1 LRSQSDRDQGDRER
15 HFKEGMHMR
24 WIVVA
29 LLVFGIALTPAAG
42 QSSDP
47 GRNQISTTGSGR
59 IEVQPDVAVVTVGG
73 QAQQPSAAEAMAS
86 VAKTADQVVAKW
98 RQMGVR
104 SEDIRTSAI
113 QVFPVYSQP
122 REGAPQI
129 TGYRA
134 TYMLTVTLTNIA
146 MVGRAIDAAVEGGA
160 NMIQGVSFGL
170 RDAARARA
178 DALAQAVRESREKAE
193 TLAQAAG
200 LRIRGIDR
208 IVESGVSV
216 QPREMRFA
224 PGVAASS
231 VPIEPGL
238 VSVTAQVGVVFNY

>member
-1 LRSQSDRDQGDRER
+1 
-15 HFKEGMHMR
+15 MR

-29 LLVFGIALTPAAG
+29 LLVLGIALTPAAG
-42 QSSDP
+42 QSADP

-59 IEVQPDVAVVTVGG
+59 VDIQPDVAVLTVGG
-73 QAQQPSAAEAMAS
+73 QAQQPSASEAMAAVS
-86 VAKTADQVVAKW
+86 KTAEQVIAKW

-113 QVFPVYSQP
+113 QVFPLYSQP
-122 REGAPQI
+122 RDGAPQI

-134 TYMLTVTLTNIA
+134 TYMLTLTLTNIA
-146 MVGRAIDAAVEGGA
+146 MVGRAIDAAVDGGA

-170 RDAARARA
+170 RDAARARTH
-178 DALAQAVRESREKAE
+178 ALAQAVRESREKAE
-193 TLAQAAG
+193 AIAQAAG
-200 LRIRGIDR
+200 LQVRGIDR
-208 IVESGVSV
+208 IVESGVTV
-216 QPREMRFA
+216 QPRELRFA

-231 VPIEPGL
+231 VPVEPGL